1 MPSRPET
8 KTIREMAHGA
18 DQGDASTHNNL
29 GVFYYSKGMHAESVK
44 EFKTALEIDP
54 ENSQAQE
61 NLKAVNRHTG
71 LFDRSVEAY

>member
-8 KTIREMAHGA
+8 KTIRELANGN

-29 GVFYYSKGMHAESVK
+29 GVFYYSKGMYAEALK
-44 EFKTALEIDP
+44 EFKTALEVDP
-54 ENSQAQE
+54 ENNQAQE

-71 LFDRSVEAY
+71 LDRKSVV